1 MPLHSCL
8 GIFTSVSISYS
19 GRTFLLFLTQAY
31 IFWRPP
37 LIAPSSSF
45 ALARCCMLPCDQRN
59 PRSLFCGSMRKK
71 GTQARTRLSLC
82 SQSLQFFSQ
91 DVSLSTYPTPTQGA
105 LCTNTHLVNE
115 ISVAVWSHQP
125 SDSYLYL
132 ASAPL
137 SPNQLLFIRV
147 CLCFLLFPLFLG
159 GKLHD
164 KPLLCA

>member
-1 MPLHSCL
+1 MPLHSHLGISTSL
-8 GIFTSVSISYS
+8 GIFTSACISYS
-19 GRTFLLFLTQAY
+19 GGGYLLFLTQVY

-37 LIAPSSSF
+37 LITHPSSF

-71 GTQARTRLSLC
+71 GYEARTRLSLC
-82 SQSLQFFSQ
+82 SQSLRQLPPLPPRVLFARTRILSMRFL
-91 DVSLSTYPTPTQGA
+91 SLCGPIT
-105 LCTNTHLVNE
+105 LRFC
-115 ISVAVWSHQP
+115 
-125 SDSYLYL
+125 YLYL
-132 ASAPL
+132 ASAPP
-137 SPNQLLFIRV
+137 SPSQLLFIRV